1 MTMWDVHVTF
11 RDESG
16 TRRTEFHGAF
26 APEEL
31 SQGLEGALER
41 AARANGGVQ
50 VTRQRPLP
58 RPSSGP
64 HAA

>member
-1 MTMWDVHVTF
+1 MTVWDVHVTF

-16 TRRTEFHGAF
+16 ARRTEFHGAF
-26 APEEL
+26 AADEL
-31 SQGLEGALER
+31 TQGLEGALVR
-41 AARANGGVQ
+41 AALANGGVQ

-58 RPSSGP
+58 RPTSGP